1 MIKAKL
7 TNAKHEVIRL
17 RGIVGNAN
25 TRLSLR
31 LLQSSLEYDDAK
43 MKMSSERC
51 RGLSDRAIWRVQ
63 NE

>member
-1 MIKAKL
+1 MINAKL
-7 TNAKHEVIRL
+7 TNAKLEVIRF
-17 RGIVGNAN
+17 RGISGKAN

-43 MKMSSERC
+43 MEMSSGRC